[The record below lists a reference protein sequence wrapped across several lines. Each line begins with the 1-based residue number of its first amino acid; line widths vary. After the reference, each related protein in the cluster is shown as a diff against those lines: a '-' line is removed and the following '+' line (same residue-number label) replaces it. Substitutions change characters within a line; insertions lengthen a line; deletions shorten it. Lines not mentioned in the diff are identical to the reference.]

1 MQGCL
6 VLRFQPGWASG
17 EGTAFE
23 FLPLPSAIEA
33 AAYDASFS
41 WRTSG
46 VSANAIGLG
55 VSFDDVRSVGD
66 AS

>member
-41 WRTSG
+41 GALPGFCERDR
-46 VSANAIGLG
+46 ARRQ
-55 VSFDDVRSVGD
+55 FR
-66 AS
+66 